1 MKYHFQPLL
10 ILLGILTALST
21 SAPAPARTAVA
32 PPDDAPGGDIRG
44 IVSDSTTGE
53 KILGVNVRVMGTTRG
68 ATTNLSGF
76 YLIANIPG
84 GDWQV
89 VFSAIGYERKER
101 TVRVKPGEQVTV
113 DVRLFPRLIETR
125 EVVVEGQS
133 TGALLQRNAMVHSM
147 TAGEFKNLPTSGQP
161 DLLRAL
167 QLLPGIT
174 STSDASAKFYVRGGA
189 GDQNLF
195 LLDGMKV
202 YNPYHAF
209 GLFSV
214 FDPDIIKNVDVY
226 TGAYPAGFGGRL
238 SSVVNVTTRDGNLN
252 RIAGAANMNFMSGK
266 LRLEGPIADD
276 NAWLVNGRTSLFSG
290 AINRLVPNP
299 APTTFYDLFFK
310 GTAGT
315 STGRVGFRGYFS
327 GDDVR
332 PNDITQP
339 DYQWRNSAVS
349 AVFSS
354 LQGERLYFDVVGSYA
369 RTTIARMSKDGNT
382 PPATSFLDEVSLRGE
397 FSLFTDGEG
406 TSFEGFEFSFPSI
419 NNSFP
424 VVSGGTREIKDG
436 QVEVSVWYRYEGE
449 WGPWRFNLGLHSDLM
464 LLSTGGELLQGIQ
477 PRVMVAYDLGGT
489 WNMRL
494 AAGVYTQNLITVGN
508 EDDLVSLFDAWLY
521 LPKELRPEEAYHGVF
536 ALEGNVFPSL
546 AASLQVYGKR
556 YPSLTLYNSVKVF
569 PDDPDY
575 INGDGLAYGAEFLLR
590 YSSPLA
596 DLNASY
602 AWSRVDVT
610 AGGVSYPPRYDRRN
624 TIKVLGTGHILSN
637 LDLTLRWEYGSG
649 YPFTQG
655 EGFYSRLTLSDLGRD
670 PFPGGTTVRTRV
682 LGPKNAARLPAYY
695 RVDAGITYT
704 IPLGPFR
711 AIFGASVV
719 NLSDAK
725 NILFYDRTTGRTQ
738 YMTPFFPTAS
748 FTLEY

>member
-1 MKYHFQPLL
+1 MIRILRPAL
-10 ILLGILTALST
+10 ILLGTFAALSISGSV
-21 SAPAPARTAVA
+21 SAQTAA
-32 PPDDAPGGDIRG
+32 PPDDSAGGDIRG

-68 ATTNLSGF
+68 ATTNLNGF
-76 YLIANIPG
+76 YLIGGIPPG
-84 GDWQV
+84 SWQL
-89 VFSAIGYERKER
+89 VFSAIGYERKEKMI
-101 TVRVKPGEQVTV
+101 RVKTGEQTTI
-113 DVRLFPRLIETR
+113 DVRLVPRMIEAR

-133 TGALLQRNAMVHSM
+133 SGALLQRNAMVHSM
-147 TAGEFKNLPTSGQP
+147 TPGSFKNLPTTGQP

-214 FDPDIIKNVDVY
+214 FDPDIIRNVDVY
-226 TGAYPAGFGGRL
+226 TGAFPAGFGGRL
-238 SSVVNVTTRDGNLN
+238 SSVVNVTTRDGNLS
-252 RIAGAANMNFMSGK
+252 RIAGAANVNFMSGK

-276 NAWLVNGRTSLFSG
+276 NAWLLNGRSSLFTG
-290 AINRLVPNP
+290 AIDRLVPNP

-339 DYQWRNSAVS
+339 DYRWRNSALS

-354 LQGERLYFDVVGSYA
+354 LQGERLYFDVVGSYS
-369 RTTIARMSKDGNT
+369 RTMIERLSKDGSI
-382 PPATSFLDEVSLRGE
+382 PPARSFLDEVSLRGE
-397 FSLFTDGEG
+397 FSAFTEGEG
-406 TSFEGFEFSFPSI
+406 TSFEGFEFTFPST
-419 NNSFP
+419 NNSLP
-424 VVSGGTREIKDG
+424 VPSGDTREIKDG

-449 WGPWRFNLGLHSDLM
+449 WGPWRVNLGLHADLTN
-464 LLSTGGELLQGIQ
+464 LATGGTPLQSVQ

-489 WNMRL
+489 WNVRL
-494 AAGVYTQNLITVGN
+494 AGGTFSQNLITVSN

-521 LPKELRPEEAYHGVF
+521 LPKELRPEQAYHGVF
-536 ALEGNVFPSL
+536 ALEGNLSPSI
-546 AASLQVYGKR
+546 AASLQVYGKS
-556 YPSLTLYNSVKVF
+556 YPSLTLYNSAKVF

-575 INGDGLAYGAEFLLR
+575 VKGDGLAYGAEFLVR
-590 YSSPLA
+590 YASPLA

-610 AGGVSYPPRYDRRN
+610 AGGVTYAPRYDRRN
-624 TIKVLGTGHILSN
+624 TVKVLGTVHLLSN
-637 LDLTLRWEYGSG
+637 LDFTLRWEYGSG

-655 EGFYSRLTLSDLGRD
+655 EGFYSRLTLGDLGRD
-670 PFPGGTTVRTRV
+670 PFPGGTTIRTRV

-695 RVDAGITYT
+695 RVDAGVNYSL
-704 IPLGPFR
+704 PLGPFR
-711 AIFGASVV
+711 AVFGASVV
-719 NLSDAK
+719 NVSDAK
-725 NILFYDRTTGRTQ
+725 NILYYDRTTGKTE
-738 YMTPFFPTAS
+738 YMTPFFPSAS